1 VNPRVTIGLAVLLAL
16 VGFYIFVID
25 RPMAQ
30 RAQEAQHLVRIPK
43 ADITGLTVVSAKGTV
58 DLARRD
64 PMHWDVTRPVR
75 VPAASFAVSDLLDT
89 TTSLVPQSTVRE
101 AGTDLARYG
110 LDKPAVRVTLRATG
124 GRTVT
129 LEIGGPSPV
138 ATALYARVNPG
149 KAIYLVDSSMKD
161 SLAKS
166 ATDLRQKT
174 LGDFAS
180 ADVQEIRIQSPKGAL
195 VVTRLGPDRW
205 RLGGAHPW
213 PADDFKVTDLFF
225 PLTTSDAKAFHD
237 GVTNLAA
244 FGLDHPTVTV
254 DITLAGRPELLRFL
268 LASQGKVTHGIASGS
283 QTVLD
288 LDASVQEKLAPD
300 LLSLVS
306 HRVLPYN
313 PQDLTALVWQRSGKT
328 LEVRRQGPAF
338 SGGGLSESEI
348 TDMFSSVNL
357 LDADNVDVLRSL
369 PAGSPVFE
377 IYTEGGSD
385 ARFAVTFYRQP
396 NGGWIVS
403 NQTLGLEYRLTAN
416 VFDGFPKPIVAF
428 LGLAS
433 VKKAAPAA
441 PAPAVPPAAPPAQK

>member
-1 VNPRVTIGLAVLLAL
+1 MSPRVTIGLAVLLVL
-16 VGFYIFVID
+16 VGLYIFVID

-30 RAQEAQHLVRIPK
+30 RAQEAEHLVRIPK
-43 ADITGLTVVSAKGTV
+43 ADITGLTVVSARGTV

-64 PMHWDVTRPVR
+64 PTHWDVTRPVH

-89 TTSLVPQSTVRE
+89 TTSLVPQSTVRG
-101 AGTDLARYG
+101 AGTNLALYG
-110 LDKPAVRVTLRATG
+110 LDKPAVQVTLRASG

-149 KAIYLVDSSMKD
+149 TAIYLVDSSMKD

-180 ADVQEIRIQSPKGAL
+180 ADVQELRIQSPKGTL
-195 VVTRLGPDRW
+195 VITRLGPDRW
-205 RLGGAHPW
+205 RLGGPHPW

-254 DITLAGRPELLRFL
+254 DLTLAGRQEPLRFL

-288 LDASVQEKLAPD
+288 LDASVQDKLAPD

-313 PQDLTALVWQRSGKT
+313 PQDLTALVWRRGGKT
-328 LEVRRQGPAF
+328 LEVRRQGPGF
-338 SGGGLSESEI
+338 TGGGLSDREI
-348 TDMFSSVNL
+348 TDMFSSLNL
-357 LDADNVDVLRSL
+357 LDADKVDMLRSQ
-369 PAGSPVFE
+369 PAGAPAFE
-377 IYTEGGSD
+377 IHTEGAAD
-385 ARFAVTFYRQP
+385 ARFVVAFYRQP
-396 NGGWIVS
+396 NGGWIAA

-416 VFDGFPKPIVAF
+416 ALDALPQPIASF
-428 LGLAS
+428 LVLAP
-433 VKKAAPAA
+433 VKKAAP
-441 PAPAVPPAAPPAQK
+441 PAPAPPAAPPAKK